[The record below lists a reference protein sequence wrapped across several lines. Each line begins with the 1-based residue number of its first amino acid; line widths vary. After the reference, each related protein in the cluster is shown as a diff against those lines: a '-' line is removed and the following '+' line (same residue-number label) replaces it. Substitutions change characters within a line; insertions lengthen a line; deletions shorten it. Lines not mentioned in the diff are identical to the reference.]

1 MEDIWFMQDYSS
13 KEKIQNILS
22 VVVGVLTGFALLTL
36 LNLILLLIVLPGNR
50 DSESRENSSQFQLFA
65 IIVVVISCLVAG
77 FIATKISTR
86 KTFIHVLLTGIIFL
100 LIMLGIADFKLENL
114 EPTDWVGLLL
124 VVPATLLGGVNKI
137 RKEILHKI

>member
-36 LNLILLLIVLPGNR
+36 FNLILLLIVLPGNR
-50 DSESRENSSQFQLFA
+50 DSESRENSSQFKLFA

-77 FIATKISTR
+77 FIAAKISTR

-100 LIMLGIADFKLENL
+100 LIMLGIADFKLEDL
-114 EPTDWVGLLL
+114 GTTDWVGLLL
-124 VVPATLLGGVNKI
+124 MVPATLLGGVNKI
-137 RKEILHKI
+137 RKETLHKI